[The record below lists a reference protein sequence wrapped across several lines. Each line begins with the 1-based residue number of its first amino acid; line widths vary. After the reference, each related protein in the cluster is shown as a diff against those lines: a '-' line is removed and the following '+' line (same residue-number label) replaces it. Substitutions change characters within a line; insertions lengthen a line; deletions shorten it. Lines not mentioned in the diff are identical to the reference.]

1 MASENITLSNASPS
15 ASQLGKAQAST
26 KKSNAPFAASL
37 QTAATDKNPAGVKTK
52 LTTEEK
58 AEFAKQAEAT
68 TLENKRTLLQTMFA
82 QGKEGDAKAMRI
94 FYQEAATAI
103 EGALQK
109 ELGDEEFS
117 LQALV
122 DKTSGIEGQ
131 EDYWS
136 SENTAERIMIGATS
150 YFETFKKQNPNLS
163 EEELVEKYT
172 NLIKPALEKGMGE
185 AVEILKGFG
194 AFEGHIKDTVEETQ
208 RLVFEKLDAFRD
220 RVLGENKPQEDKP
233 LFDDTN
239 PAAENE

>member
-1 MASENITLSNASPS
+1 MATENLSLSNTSLASAPLGS
-15 ASQLGKAQAST
+15 AKSSATKPNASFT
-26 KKSNAPFAASL
+26 ASL
-37 QTAATDKNPAGVKTK
+37 QTAATDTNPAGVKTK
-52 LTTEEK
+52 LTDDEK

-68 TLENKRTLLQTMFA
+68 TLANKKSLLQTMFA

-94 FYQEAATAI
+94 FYQEASSAI
-103 EGALQK
+103 EGALKK
-109 ELGDEEFS
+109 ELGDEDFS
-117 LQALV
+117 LQKLI

-185 AVEILKGFG
+185 AIEILKGFG

-220 RVLGENKPQEDKP
+220 RILGKTEQDDKP
-233 LFDDTN
+233 LFDDAN
-239 PAAENE
+239 PTEESQ

>member
-37 QTAATDKNPAGVKTK
+37 QTTATDKNSAGVKTK
-52 LTTEEK
+52 LTDDER
-58 AEFAKQAEAT
+58 AEFSKQAEAT
-68 TLENKRTLLQTMFA
+68 TLANKKSLLQTMFA

-94 FYQEAATAI
+94 FYQEAASAI

-109 ELGDEEFS
+109 EFGDENFS

-185 AVEILKGFG
+185 AIEILKGFG

-220 RVLGENKPQEDKP
+220 RILGKTEQDDKP
-233 LFDDTN
+233 LFDDAN
-239 PAAENE
+239 PTEESQ

>member
-1 MASENITLSNASPS
+1 MATENLSLSNTSLASAPLGS
-15 ASQLGKAQAST
+15 AKSSATKPNASFT
-26 KKSNAPFAASL
+26 ASL
-37 QTAATDKNPAGVKTK
+37 QTAATDTNPAGVKTK
-52 LTTEEK
+52 LTDDEK

-68 TLENKRTLLQTMFA
+68 TLANKKSLLQTMFA
-82 QGKEGDAKAMRI
+82 QGKEGDSKAMRI
-94 FYQEAATAI
+94 FYQEAASAI
-103 EGALQK
+103 EGVLKK
-109 ELGDEEFS
+109 EFGDEEFS
-117 LQALV
+117 LQKLA

-136 SENTAERIMIGATS
+136 SENTADRIMIGATS

-185 AVEILKGFG
+185 AIEILKGFG

-220 RVLGENKPQEDKP
+220 RILGKTEQEDKP
-233 LFDDTN
+233 LFDDAN
-239 PAAENE
+239 PTEESQ

>member
-1 MASENITLSNASPS
+1 MATENLSLSNTSLASAPLGS
-15 ASQLGKAQAST
+15 AKSSATKPNASFT
-26 KKSNAPFAASL
+26 ASL
-37 QTAATDKNPAGVKTK
+37 QTAATDTNPAGVKTK
-52 LTTEEK
+52 LTDDEK

-68 TLENKRTLLQTMFA
+68 TLANKKSLLQTMFA

-94 FYQEAATAI
+94 FYQEAASAI
-103 EGALQK
+103 EGALKK
-109 ELGDEEFS
+109 ELGDEDFS
-117 LQALV
+117 LQKLI

-185 AVEILKGFG
+185 AIEILKGFG

-220 RVLGENKPQEDKP
+220 RILGKTEQDDKP
-233 LFDDTN
+233 LFDDAN
-239 PAAENE
+239 PTEESQ

>member
-1 MASENITLSNASPS
+1 MATENLSLSNTS
-15 ASQLGKAQAST
+15 AT
-26 KKSNAPFAASL
+26 KSAAPFAASL
-37 QTAATDKNPAGVKTK
+37 QTTATGKNPAGVKSK

-82 QGKEGDAKAMRI
+82 QGKEGDSKAMRI
-94 FYQEAATAI
+94 FYQEASSAI
-103 EGALQK
+103 EGALKK
-109 ELGDEEFS
+109 ELGDEDFS
-117 LQALV
+117 LQKLI

-136 SENTAERIMIGATS
+136 SENTADRIMIGATS

-185 AVEILKGFG
+185 AIEILKGFG

-220 RVLGENKPQEDKP
+220 RILGKTEQDDKP
-233 LFDDTN
+233 LFDDAN
-239 PAAENE
+239 PTEESQ